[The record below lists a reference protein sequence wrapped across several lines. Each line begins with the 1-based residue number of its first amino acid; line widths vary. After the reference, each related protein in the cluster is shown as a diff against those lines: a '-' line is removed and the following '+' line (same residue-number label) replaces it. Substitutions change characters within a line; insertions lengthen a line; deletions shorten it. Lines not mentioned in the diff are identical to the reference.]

1 VPGACI
7 AAAPI
12 AYVTEAPQRAALDAC
27 EPKALNATS
36 GLTEAGARI
45 TAEAGTPVDAAAPVE
60 ARHIVTAPATL
71 AHFIEEQDIT

>member
-1 VPGACI
+1 VPGAWA

-12 AYVTEAPQRAALDAC
+12 ADVTAEPHRAALDAC

-45 TAEAGTPVDAAAPVE
+45 AAEARTPVDAAAPVE
-60 ARHIVTAPATL
+60 ARHIVRAAATL
-71 AHFIEEQDIT
+71 ANFIKERVIT